1 MSYWRFF
8 NSSIVFTNK
17 LCYFLYSY
25 MWYQLFIIWY
35 WLWCLIL
42 LCASSIKKSNEN
54 VHKSNRYM
62 LGSNKFFLKN
72 HILQIP
78 GTKVSFCCYKKVYI
92 ERLFRGETLIYI
104 YVYIDSQ
111 FVWFDIW
118 WILSIAEIWISKR
131 PKSVPRHHSTLS
143 IYHIST
149 IFIYMES
156 MYLYLS
162 YYIIN

>member
-1 MSYWRFF
+1 MY
-8 NSSIVFTNK
+8 TNLTNRTRSK
-17 LCYFLYSY
+17 QEL
-25 MWYQLFIIWY
+25 
-35 WLWCLIL
+35 L

-54 VHKSNRYM
+54 VLKSNRYM